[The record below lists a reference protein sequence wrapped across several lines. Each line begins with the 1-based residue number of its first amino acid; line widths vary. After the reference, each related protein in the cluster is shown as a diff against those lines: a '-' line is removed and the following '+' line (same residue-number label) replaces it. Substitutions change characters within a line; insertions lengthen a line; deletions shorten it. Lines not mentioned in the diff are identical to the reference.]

1 MNKKAALYLR
11 VSTDLQ
17 NNGLESQ
24 QKSLESYCQV
34 KGICNYE
41 IYSDFAVS
49 GAKATRPN
57 LDRMLADCKAG
68 LVESVI
74 VYSFS
79 RFARSTKHLILALES
94 FQQQKINFIS
104 VTENLDLSTPL
115 GRTVFQIIAAIG
127 ELERELIRERVRN
140 GIANARSKGKQIG
153 ATKKFT
159 NCESFVQ
166 LSNKGFTVREIAKAL
181 NCSTATVVR
190 TLKSTIHK
198 AA

>member
-1 MNKKAALYLR
+1 MNKKVALYLR

-24 QKSLESYCQV
+24 QKSLESYCQT
-34 KGICNYE
+34 KGISNYE

-49 GAKATRPN
+49 GAKATRPS
-57 LDRMLADCKAG
+57 LDRMLTDCKAG
-68 LVESVI
+68 LIESVV

-79 RFARSTKHLILALES
+79 RFARSTKHLIIALES

-104 VTENLDLSTPL
+104 VTENLDLGTPL

-127 ELERELIRERVRN
+127 ELERELIRERVKN
-140 GIANARSKGKQIG
+140 GIANARSKGKKIG
-153 ATKKFT
+153 AIKKFT

-166 LSNKGFTVREIAKAL
+166 LSKKGFTVREISKAL
-181 NCSTATVVR
+181 GCSTATVVR
-190 TLKSTIHK
+190 TLRTMNQK